1 MSDDIQ
7 VIDYSNSPAPAATP
21 TVSSAVAAASR
32 SSPAPGRTSTKSP
45 AISKP
50 QTPSSSVVTTTTT
63 AASSHFGHNEADELG
78 SQTKYAALLTV
89 IEELGRDVRPTYAGN
104 KLAAERLKR
113 GIVHA
118 RVLVRECMSES
129 DRMNRGGN

>member
-7 VIDYSNSPAPAATP
+7 VIDYSNSP
-21 TVSSAVAAASR
+21 SGSR
-32 SSPAPGRTSTKSP
+32 SSPAPIRNRSP
-45 AISKP
+45 AVSKP
-50 QTPSSSVVTTTTT
+50 STPAPSAHTTHTISPEQTLMQ
-63 AASSHFGHNEADELG
+63 N
-78 SQTKYAALLTV
+78 QTKYAALLTV
-89 IEELGRDVRPTYAGN
+89 IDELGRDIRPTYAGN

-129 DRMNRGGN
+129 ERMSRVAAAAAAASNN

>member
-7 VIDYSNSPAPAATP
+7 VIDYS
-21 TVSSAVAAASR
+21 
-32 SSPAPGRTSTKSP
+32 SSPAGSRASPALVVGRTSTKSP
-45 AISKP
+45 AVVSKP
-50 QTPSSSVVTTTTT
+50 STP
-63 AASSHFGHNEADELG
+63 APAQHYQ
-78 SQTKYAALLTV
+78 SQQMTDSTLAQQQSKYAALLTV

-118 RVLVRECMSES
+118 RVLTRECMSEV
-129 DRMNRGGN
+129 DRINRAN